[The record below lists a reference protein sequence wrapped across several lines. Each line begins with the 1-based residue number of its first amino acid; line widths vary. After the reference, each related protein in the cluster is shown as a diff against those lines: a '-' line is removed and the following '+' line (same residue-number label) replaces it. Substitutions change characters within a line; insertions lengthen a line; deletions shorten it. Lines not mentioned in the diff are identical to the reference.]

1 MKQANLT
8 QTVSQVNKLYITY
21 RKEFLEQIN
30 EHSYITQKYTLTDTV
45 IRKHLACKRT
55 LGIKLGTQGL
65 TKFLVFDV
73 DMKDRA
79 PGVAIDIAR
88 HLVVHYGINKEEVH
102 ISFSGGKG
110 YHITLFFDEV
120 VQDKTLMK
128 LYNEVILSLG
138 LDKKLV
144 EFRPTNK
151 QGVKLPLSI
160 HKKTGNYMCFC
171 NYDLDTGLIKHLSRE
186 ESFKYFLEIKQTS
199 LLEFKDLVLDEIEGI
214 KEPLFSL
221 KDKQATEFESIM
233 SELNFNGKTIEDI
246 ESEVITILNHRR
258 LIYEGTRN
266 RATFLLSMFL
276 KEQGYELED
285 TIKIIEDILINT
297 YDNEA
302 SRKLISADTTREFML
317 SEVARVA
324 KNTYEKDYSLSNKR
338 KEIQISKEEIL
349 QILYIKEKHLKQLA
363 FSFLIHS
370 KRYAKKDGLFY
381 LTYSTLGAMG
391 NTLNHSKLSKYIRL
405 LEDRKLIE
413 IQSSNAIDLVQS
425 SLHGQVIKKPN
436 LYRCTIKDKEKSPKI
451 TLRAHDK
458 VSSYHEL
465 TLQFFTYNEIKHL
478 IPRGQQKAFKELTS
492 KTF

>member
-8 QTVSQVNKLYITY
+8 HKIISQVNKLYITY
-21 RKEFLEQIN
+21 RKEFLEQFK
-30 EHSYITQKYTLTDTV
+30 HSYITQKYTLTDTV
-45 IRKHLACKRT
+45 IKKHLECKRT

-73 DMKDRA
+73 DMKNRA

-128 LYNEVILSLG
+128 LYNEVLSSLG

-151 QGVKLPLSI
+151 QGVKIPLGI

-171 NYDLDTGLIKHLSRE
+171 NYDLDTGLIEHLDRE

-199 LLEFKDLVLDEIEGI
+199 LIEFKEFILDEIEGT
-214 KEPLFSL
+214 KKPLFSL
-221 KDKQATEFESIM
+221 KDKDATEFESIM
-233 SELNFNGKTIEDI
+233 SELNISGKSIEDI
-246 ESEVITILNHRR
+246 QSEVITILNYGR

-266 RATFLLSMFL
+266 RATYLLSIFL

-285 TIKIIEDILINT
+285 TIKIIEEILINT

-302 SRKLISADTTREFML
+302 TRQLISADTTREFML
-317 SEVARVA
+317 SEVARVS

-370 KRYAKKDGLFY
+370 KRYAKKDGSFY
-381 LTYSTLGAMG
+381 LTYSTLSTMG
-391 NTLNHSKLSKYIRL
+391 NTANRSRTFSYIKL
-405 LEDRKLIE
+405 LEERGFIE
-413 IQSSNAIDLVQS
+413 VHSNNVIDVVQS

-436 LYRCTIKDKEKSPKI
+436 LYKCTIKDKEKSPKI
-451 TLRAHDK
+451 TLRTHDK
-458 VSSYHEL
+458 VSSYQEL
-465 TLQFFTYNEIKHL
+465 TLQFFTFDEIKHL
-478 IPRGQQKAFKELTS
+478 IPRGQQKAFKELPS
-492 KTF
+492 KPF